1 MPRHSHLYTR
11 SPCHG
16 LSERSWSLVAG
27 ELSLETL
34 ADELRLEENTELA
47 EGQAEG
53 VDESEDSLQL
63 EENMEGLEGG
73 PPAVLV

>member
-1 MPRHSHLYTR
+1 MRGTARIACTLHR
-11 SPCHG
+11 
-16 LSERSWSLVAG
+16 ERVEREA
-27 ELSLETL
+27 
-34 ADELRLEENTELA
+34 ELA